1 MPAIS
6 IRFAESA
13 VADLEEIKRW
23 YAGQDVPDVGDRLIS
38 EIFER
43 VETLRDHPDIGRVVP
58 EFDQPFLR
66 ELIHPPFRI
75 VYRRE
80 PKRLRIVRVWRSER
94 LLQLPKGAEDHGQSR
109 FIPKSEMKPA
119 YAHQAG

>member
-1 MPAIS
+1 MPRVT

-13 VADLEEIKRW
+13 VSDLEELRLW
-23 YAGQDVPDVGDRLIS
+23 YAEQDAPDVGDRLIE

-43 VETLRDHPDIGRVVP
+43 LGALRTHPDMGRIVP
-58 EFDQPFLR
+58 EFGQRFLR

-80 PKRLRIVRVWRSER
+80 PKYLRIVRIWRNER
-94 LLQLPKGAEDHGQSR
+94 LSR
-109 FIPKSEMKPA
+109 LAPGDDSPR
-119 YAHQAG
+119 

>member
-1 MPAIS
+1 MPAIA

-23 YAGQDVPDVGDRLIS
+23 YAEQDVPDVGDRLVS

-58 EFDQPFLR
+58 EFDQPLLR
-66 ELIHPPFRI
+66 ELIHQQFRI
-75 VYRRE
+75 VYLRE
-80 PKRLRIVRVWRSER
+80 SKQVRIVRVWRSER
-94 LLQLPKGAEDHGQSR
+94 VLHLPGSY
-109 FIPKSEMKPA
+109 PKEGSGE
-119 YAHQAG
+119 